1 MQIQA
6 CLRQSITSG
15 EALVFE
21 MSDGAERDRRCLL
34 HFTEFANVL
43 NAAKWTG
50 STITGVIREAW
61 DTDTR
66 RPPLTNPSAPTT
78 LSAASREVARY
89 QPRSSHALTC
99 DRGRTLVAACRSTPL
114 HMSHAS
120 TPRTPA
126 GFPKN
131 STFLTQSHRPE
142 NFSLQPGLRPV
153 AHHHANP
160 TSHFHH

>member
-21 MSDGAERDRRCLL
+21 MSDGAERDRRCLPY
-34 HFTEFANVL
+34 FTKFGNVF
-43 NAAKWTG
+43 NAAKRTG

-66 RPPLTNPSAPTT
+66 RPPLTNPSAPAT

-89 QPRSSHALTC
+89 QPRSST
-99 DRGRTLVAACRSTPL
+99 RSDP
-114 HMSHAS
+114 
-120 TPRTPA
+120 
-126 GFPKN
+126 
-131 STFLTQSHRPE
+131 
-142 NFSLQPGLRPV
+142 
-153 AHHHANP
+153 
-160 TSHFHH
+160 